1 MSGAGKP
8 FARGQAL
15 TWILTG
21 TMAAMLAVVGVET
34 DWGRTWRA
42 EPPRVD
48 RAASKNG
55 DDSVLPAFVLPPVDV
70 AYKETVER
78 PLFVPTR
85 RPAPAGAS
93 GQDAMKKGQY
103 KLTGTSINDT
113 LTMVFLLETAT
124 GKTLRAAK
132 GKEIVGTRIVVDSVD
147 PSRVVLK
154 QGEDTEELKL
164 STAPSPPRPVAPPPG
179 QPGQAVPPGQPAA
192 VAGSFPT
199 PPGGFMPGDPRP
211 PNGVGA
217 APPVQP
223 AAGVAGPQFNPA
235 AGSTMPMPT
244 AQPSTQSAPPGEAA
258 AQRRRRFQNLPP
270 Q

>member
-1 MSGAGKP
+1 M
-8 FARGQAL
+8 FARRHAL
-15 TWILTG
+15 TWVLSGI
-21 TMAAMLAVVGVET
+21 MAAMLAVVGVET
-34 DWGRTWRA
+34 EWGTKWRA
-42 EPPRVD
+42 EPPRAD
-48 RAASKNG
+48 RAANKNG
-55 DDSVLPAFVLPPVDV
+55 DDTVLPAFVLPPVDV
-70 AYKETVER
+70 AFKETVER

-93 GQDAMKKGQY
+93 GLDAMKKGQY

-132 GKEIVGTRIVVDSVD
+132 GKEITGTRIVVDTVE
-147 PSRVVLK
+147 PARVVLK

-164 STAPSPPRPVAPPPG
+164 STAPSPPRPVAPTPG

-192 VAGSFPT
+192 VAGAFPT

-211 PNGVGA
+211 PNVVGA

-223 AAGVAGPQFNPA
+223 AAGVTGPKFEPA
-235 AGSTMPMPT
+235 AGTGMPMPAT
-244 AQPSTQSAPPGEAA
+244 QPSTQGAAPAEAA
-258 AQRRRRFQNLPP
+258 AQRRRRFQNLPT